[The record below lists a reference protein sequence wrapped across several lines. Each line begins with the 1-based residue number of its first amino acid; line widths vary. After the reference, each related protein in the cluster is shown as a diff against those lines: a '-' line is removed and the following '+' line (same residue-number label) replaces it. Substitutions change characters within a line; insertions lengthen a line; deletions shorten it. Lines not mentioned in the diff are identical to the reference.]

1 VPQQFQRDRVTVS
14 RVFSVQAWSYNRD
27 TFKNRKSEVNV
38 VNELCHL
45 ILIIFRMALVPS
57 RSDEIEKL
65 KLPGDLDAVTFDLE
79 LDPPMSVLMSQGS
92 LMPSF
97 ISFHPTVWPPIKDKH
112 TNKHI
117 LSF

>member
-1 VPQQFQRDRVTVS
+1 METTDYVCGIP
-14 RVFSVQAWSYNRD
+14 
-27 TFKNRKSEVNV
+27 
-38 VNELCHL
+38 
-45 ILIIFRMALVPS
+45 ILINRYFDYLSNGPS

-65 KLPGDLDAVTFDLE
+65 KLPGDLDPVTFDLD
-79 LDPPMSVLMSQGS
+79 LDPPISVLMSQGS

-97 ISFHPTVWPPIKDKH
+97 ISFHPTVWLPFKDKH